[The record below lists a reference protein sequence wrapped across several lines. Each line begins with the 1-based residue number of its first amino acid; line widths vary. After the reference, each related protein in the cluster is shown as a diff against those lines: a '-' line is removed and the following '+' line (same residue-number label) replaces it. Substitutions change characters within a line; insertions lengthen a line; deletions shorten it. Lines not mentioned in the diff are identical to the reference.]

1 MKYPYLLFDADDTLF
16 DFQKGA
22 VRAFE
27 IMCHTCEIPYTP
39 ETYRL
44 YHEINKVLWA
54 AFDRG
59 EYESAIAYYVKALAI
74 NPDYEP
80 ALFKQALSYKE
91 MGDIQ
96 SANNLFGEVIL
107 RFPDTELAR
116 RAQQERGY

>member
-1 MKYPYLLFDADDTLF
+1 M
-16 DFQKGA
+16 
-22 VRAFE
+22 
-27 IMCHTCEIPYTP
+27 
-39 ETYRL
+39 
-44 YHEINKVLWA
+44 
-54 AFDRG
+54 
-59 EYESAIAYYVKALAI
+59 KALAI

-80 ALFKQALSYKE
+80 ALFKQAMSYKE